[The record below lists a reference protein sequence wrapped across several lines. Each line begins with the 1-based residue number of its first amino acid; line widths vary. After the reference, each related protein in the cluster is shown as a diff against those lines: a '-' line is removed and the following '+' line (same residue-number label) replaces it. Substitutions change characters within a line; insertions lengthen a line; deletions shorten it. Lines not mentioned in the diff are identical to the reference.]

1 MLAVS
6 ETAAT
11 LVRTLAED
19 SPLPDIVGLRI
30 DIDTSYDSLFM
41 RLTSHA
47 RPGDAV
53 VEAHGATVFLSP
65 SAAERLSQ
73 QILRADIT
81 DGRRSFFIDEG

>member
-1 MLAVS
+1 MLAVT

-19 SPLPDIVGLRI
+19 STLPDIVGLRI
-30 DIDTSYDSLFM
+30 DIDTSYDSLSM

-53 VEAHGATVFLSP
+53 VDVRGAKVFLSP

-81 DGRRSFFIDEG
+81 DGRRSFFLDER